1 MFKKWC
7 LFIFVL
13 ILFLTACS
21 NNDSSELAEST
32 ADEQAEAPQDFSMA
46 NKEDSRANN
55 LQTESAVENDKNA
68 NDSSNA
74 TETEVAKRKI
84 IYNASLTIETSNFTE
99 ATKFIEEETLKKGGY
114 IVSSQAS
121 QHQEEKT
128 QQGSMTVRI
137 PAKQFQS
144 FLTIL
149 DEGNMKVQEKAVSG
163 EDVTEQYVDLTARLE
178 AKEVVEK
185 RLLSFMEKAEK
196 TEDLLKIS
204 ADLAEVQEEI
214 EQLTGKIKY
223 LENQSDFAT
232 IDLFIKENNT
242 SLPSVQNESASTWEK
257 TKEQFK
263 ESIQFLVTLV
273 STIFVFLIGN
283 APIIVLLLIIF
294 VITIVLLKRRKK
306 KKPDTN

>member
-1 MFKKWC
+1 
-7 LFIFVL
+7 
-13 ILFLTACS
+13 
-21 NNDSSELAEST
+21 
-32 ADEQAEAPQDFSMA
+32 
-46 NKEDSRANN
+46 
-55 LQTESAVENDKNA
+55 
-68 NDSSNA
+68 
-74 TETEVAKRKI
+74 
-84 IYNASLTIETSNFTE
+84 
-99 ATKFIEEETLKKGGY
+99 
-114 IVSSQAS
+114 
-121 QHQEEKT
+121 
-128 QQGSMTVRI
+128 MTVRI

-257 TKEQFK
+257 NEG
-263 ESIQFLVTLV
+263 
-273 STIFVFLIGN
+273 TI
-283 APIIVLLLIIF
+283 
-294 VITIVLLKRRKK
+294 
-306 KKPDTN
+306 